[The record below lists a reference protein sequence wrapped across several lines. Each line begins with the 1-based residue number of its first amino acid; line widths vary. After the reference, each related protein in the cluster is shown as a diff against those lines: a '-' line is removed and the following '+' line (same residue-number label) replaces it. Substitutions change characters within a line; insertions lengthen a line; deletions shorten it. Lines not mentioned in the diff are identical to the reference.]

1 MLFRIK
7 YAILFIESEVRDMK
21 RNVRNTTGYKVRM
34 WFYRL
39 TWKDIVKMYM
49 NTRNVAVDI
58 ITIIA
63 IFVVLFFLPAFF
75 H

>member
-1 MLFRIK
+1 
-7 YAILFIESEVRDMK
+7 MK

-39 TWKDIVKMYM
+39 TWKDIVKMYT
-49 NTRNVAVDI
+49 NARN
-58 ITIIA
+58 IA
-63 IFVVLFFLPAFF
+63 IDIATALIILGALIFFPAFF

>member
-1 MLFRIK
+1 
-7 YAILFIESEVRDMK
+7 MK

-39 TWKDIVKMYM
+39 TWKDIVKMYT
-49 NTRNVAVDI
+49 NTRN
-58 ITIIA
+58 ITIDIA
-63 IFVVLFFLPAFF
+63 TAIIILGALIFFPAFF

>member
-1 MLFRIK
+1 
-7 YAILFIESEVRDMK
+7 MK

-39 TWKDIVKMYM
+39 TWKDIVKMYI
-49 NTRNVAVDI
+49 NTRN
-58 ITIIA
+58 ITIDIVTA
-63 IFVVLFFLPAFF
+63 IIILGALIFLPAFF